1 MPVTILVAE
10 DSVTMRRVVEMTFAG
25 EKDIR
30 VVSVDSGNA
39 ALQKASELRP
49 DVVIADGSLTGM
61 DGYELARAIKSDGNL
76 ASTAVIL
83 LASQKNPYDD
93 ARAKACGVDDHVIKP
108 FDTQHMIDR
117 VQQVLGKPR
126 AQAQGGAPLPK
137 PSPVQIPSSMSAT
150 VPNVAAPMLSSPIA
164 SPKPS
169 PVGLSAPVAKA
180 APVVSRAPAPV
191 AAPKAAAPAPMRS
204 PSAAATAANGD
215 LAGKLA
221 GLGLSAD
228 QVAGVLSLSREVI
241 EQVVWEVVPDLA
253 ETLIREE
260 IARLTAE

>member
-1 MPVTILVAE
+1 VPVTILVAE

-25 EKDIR
+25 EKDVR

-49 DVVIADGSLTGM
+49 DVVIADGSMAGM
-61 DGYELARAIKSDGNL
+61 DGYEVARAIKSDGNL
-76 ASTAVIL
+76 ANTAVIL

-93 ARAKACGVDDHVIKP
+93 ARGKTCGVDDHVIKP

-137 PSPVQIPSSMSAT
+137 PSPVQMPSSMSAT
-150 VPNVAAPMLSSPIA
+150 VPNVPAPVIA

-169 PVGLSAPVAKA
+169 PVGLNAPAAKA

-191 AAPKAAAPAPMRS
+191 ATAKAAAPTPMRS
-204 PSAAATAANGD
+204 PAAAATAANGD
-215 LAGKLA
+215 LAGKLV